1 MVSLIVS
8 KKSIEQVIYSMAIFG
23 SDFTK
28 LYLFGGLALENQIE
42 RFLVDMLGAATQPLP
57 ELHQPHTQRLL
68 IVHSSSTI
76 GDFPINWRFF
86 MIHPL
91 LVSMIHPLLLLIGGF
106 LVTFPFFLPFEQ
118 PAFPT
123 NLLRRSQVGLSE
135 NNVPLHPMVNDH
147 YPH

>member
-8 KKSIEQVIYSMAIFG
+8 KKSIEQVIYSMTIFG

-68 IVHSSSTI
+68 VVHSSSTI
-76 GDFPINWRFF
+76 GDFPMKIDDC
-86 MIHPL
+86 P
-91 LVSMIHPLLLLIGGF
+91 
-106 LVTFPFFLPFEQ
+106 
-118 PAFPT
+118 
-123 NLLRRSQVGLSE
+123 
-135 NNVPLHPMVNDH
+135 
-147 YPH
+147 